1 MEFIYAT
8 GNKGKIEQVKKFFE
22 SKKID
27 IKIESLKDIEF
38 NEEIDEN
45 GATLEENSMIKAK
58 AVKKYCDENGINKII
73 IADDTG
79 LMVDALNG
87 APGVHSAR
95 YAGDHAPQEVAINK
109 LLNEMKNV
117 KYEDRTAHFECV
129 LTAILPN
136 GEVVIEKGTTN
147 GMIAE
152 NPGSIGKLTFGP
164 VFIPEGF
171 DVDMNEIDESL
182 LGDTHREKAFVK
194 LIEKLKDMEEV

>member
-109 LLNEMKNV
+109 LLNEMKNT
-117 KYEDRTAHFECV
+117 KIELH
-129 LTAILPN
+129 ILN
-136 GEVVIEKGTTN
+136 
-147 GMIAE
+147 
-152 NPGSIGKLTFGP
+152 
-164 VFIPEGF
+164 VF
-171 DVDMNEIDESL
+171 
-182 LGDTHREKAFVK
+182 
-194 LIEKLKDMEEV
+194 